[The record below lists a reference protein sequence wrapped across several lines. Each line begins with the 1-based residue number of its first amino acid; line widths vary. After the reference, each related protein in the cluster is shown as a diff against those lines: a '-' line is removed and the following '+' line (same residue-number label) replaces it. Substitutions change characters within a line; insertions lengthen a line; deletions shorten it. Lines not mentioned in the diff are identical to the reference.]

1 MTATAVAPHESSR
14 TKLLLGFAAVYLF
27 WGSTYLFIRW
37 AVETL
42 PPFGMAGV
50 RFCIAGGSLYLW
62 TRLRG
67 GERPTLRM
75 WRSSAIVGALLM
87 ASNAGVAF
95 AEKRIPSGVASLLVG
110 MTPCWFVL
118 LDWLRPGGK
127 KPGSGVVIGLV
138 GGIAGV
144 AILVGPGQ
152 LAGAHHLD
160 TLGATVVLVGS
171 FAWAVGSIY
180 SRHAER
186 PSSALQGSA
195 MHMLCGGLALTL
207 VSVVIGQY
215 RDFSFAQV
223 SARSALAFVYLIVFG
238 SLVGFSAFVYLLRA
252 TTPARVATYAYV
264 NPVVAVFLGWAF
276 AGEEL
281 TVRVLLAS
289 LVIIGS
295 VVLITTFGSER
306 PRTAKAVASATTRD
320 AADAAVLEE
329 VP

>member
-1 MTATAVAPHESSR
+1 MTESETHGSR
-14 TKLLLGFAAVYLF
+14 TKLLLAFAAVYVL

-42 PPFGMAGV
+42 PPLGMAGV
-50 RFCIAGGSLYLW
+50 RFTIAGGVLYLW
-62 TRLRG
+62 TRLRD
-67 GERPTLRM
+67 GERPTPAM

-95 AEKRIPSGVASLLVG
+95 AEQRIPSGVASLLVG

-127 KPGSGVVIGLV
+127 KPGPGVVVGLV
-138 GGIAGV
+138 GGVAGV
-144 AILVGPGQ
+144 TILVGPGSM
-152 LAGAHHLD
+152 AGGEHFD
-160 TLGATVVLVGS
+160 TLGAAVVLIGS

-180 SRHAER
+180 SRHAPR
-186 PSSALQGSA
+186 PAMALQGSA
-195 MHMLCGGLALTL
+195 MHMLCGGIILTI
-207 VSVVIGQY
+207 VSTVLGQY
-215 RDFSFAQV
+215 RDFSFAHV
-223 SARSALAFVYLIVFG
+223 SLRSALAFLYLIVFG

-252 TTPARVATYAYV
+252 TTPARVSTYAYV

-281 TVRVLLAS
+281 TFRVMLAA
-289 LVIIGS
+289 LVIVGA
-295 VVLITTFGSER
+295 VALITTFGGER
-306 PRTAKAVASATTRD
+306 RPPAKSPQRTAE
-320 AADAAVLEE
+320 AADEAVLEE